1 MISCLKQI
9 RLILVL
15 FIIMLSLLLYLYFAR
30 NGICNTEN
38 ITSASLSL
46 NSPKELYPPFYNHLA
61 VSFFSTKNRSIDK
74 YGVIIQNYDG
84 KGYNE
89 PGWQYSPTLIGQYIL
104 YCIRKTI
111 NSEEVKDVNGRNTKD
126 IIEANAN
133 YLVKTAIKRQYNGK
147 EFIVWKFDFPNPT
160 FLAPSGW
167 VSAMTNG
174 ICAVALLEASQLI
187 TEHSDEYKNIAIKAA
202 HAFMVPVDS
211 GGVMSY
217 LNKDSCFFEEIAY
230 PNIEKSHILN
240 GNLYGLFGLRA
251 FALAMPEFEDI
262 YKKGINGTINL
273 LDKYDA
279 GFISLYDL
287 NNCRLA
293 PRGNYNFIHIQQ
305 LLFLYLE
312 TRNPLFLEYAVRFAR
327 YEKPA
332 KYSIYNNS
340 SQINSLSFGKKD
352 FWKKAGI
359 QQIKIVFDKPQQVES
374 IFVQSKYNYSGFD
387 KFEIKASLGKNI
399 FIPSVSLRKSASG
412 LDHAIIFDDENKCDI
427 IYLELKPINKE
438 LQLYGIDV
446 LTKERRESSI
456 AIIYDTSKTNNTI
469 ISDPIHE
476 DINKYVNNKKLIVLA
491 SNSQEK
497 NVDINKNLKVKN
509 NKIIDYYFIY
519 DKHNAP
525 FWFGLNKNYD
535 KEYIRVIEM
544 FADGVY

>member
-1 MISCLKQI
+1 
-9 RLILVL
+9 
-15 FIIMLSLLLYLYFAR
+15 MLSLLLYLYFVKS
-30 NGICNTEN
+30 GICNTEN
-38 ITSASLSL
+38 KTSTSLSL

-61 VSFFSTKNRSIDK
+61 SSFFSTENRSIDK
-74 YGVIIQNYDG
+74 CGVIIQNYDG

-111 NSEEVKDVNGRNTKD
+111 NGEEVKDVNGRNTKD
-126 IIEANAN
+126 IIEANAD

-187 TEHSDEYKNIAIKAA
+187 KEHSNEYKDIATKAA
-202 HAFMVPVDS
+202 CAFMVPVDS

-217 LNKDSCFFEEIAY
+217 LDKDSCFFEEVAY

-251 FALAMPEFEDI
+251 FALEMPEFEDI

-287 NNCRLA
+287 NNRRLA
-293 PRGNYNFIHIQQ
+293 PRGNYNFIHIRQ
-305 LLFLYLE
+305 LLFLYSE

-332 KYSIYNNS
+332 RYLIYNS
-340 SQINSLSFGKKD
+340 GSQINSLSFRKND
-352 FWKKAGI
+352 FWKKAGN
-359 QQIKIVFDKPQQVES
+359 QQLKIVFDKPQQVES

-387 KFEIKASLGKNI
+387 EFEIKASLGKKI
-399 FIPSVSLRKSASG
+399 FVPSVSLRKSASG
-412 LDHAIIFDDENKCDI
+412 LDHAIIFNEDINCDT

-446 LTKERRESSI
+446 LTKERKEKPI
-456 AIIYDTSKTNNTI
+456 LIIYDNSMPNNTV
-469 ISDPIHE
+469 ISDYIK
-476 DINKYVNNKKLIVLA
+476 DVDKYVVNKKLIVLA
-491 SNSQEK
+491 SNSLEK
-497 NVDINKNLKVKN
+497 NIEITNYLGAKDK
-509 NKIIDYYFIY
+509 KIIDYNFIY
-519 DKHNAP
+519 DGQNQP
-525 FWFGLNKNYD
+525 FWFGLKKNYA

-544 FADGVY
+544 FTVRNN